1 MTSSTKR
8 QLRRMAG
15 EFFREAGVLVT
26 VLSPLESLVSSGR
39 LTLGGALATLVVS
52 ILCLGLGFLAGLEN
66 D

>member
-26 VLSPLESLVSSGR
+26 VLSPLESLVSKGR
-39 LTLGGALATLVVS
+39 LTIAGTLATVVVS
-52 ILCLGLGFLAGLEN
+52 ALCLGLGFVAGLEH